1 MSERDQ
7 SMTGK
12 AEIIATLSEYLQG
25 LFDIAPE
32 KITVEARLFE
42 DLDLDSIDA
51 VDLIVKLQEYTGKK
65 IAPTEFK
72 TVRTVGDVVD
82 KLHDQLAVRT

>member
-25 LFDIAPE
+25 LFDIDPE
-32 KITVEARLFE
+32 KISVEARLFE

-72 TVRTVGDVVD
+72 TVRTIGDVVD